1 LKILDVKLLALAG
14 GMTALLAQGCV
25 MGDGEIFGD
34 PDSDEFLPPLA
45 NADELLEGAPKAD
58 ELDRI
63 HPKADGTLP
72 AQFDLVEY
80 QTPVRNQGRRGTC
93 SIFSTVALMEHLYL
107 VEGTI
112 TNPNFAEQY
121 LQWSTKFQLG
131 RFTHT
136 AGSTAQANLEAINR
150 FGIPEDHF
158 WRYETNQWD
167 ETIDP
172 ACEGDRMPTRCYTN
186 GEPPEEAIA
195 AQKFFLPRS
204 SWLHPQDVK
213 AHMFFNGQAVEA
225 AMDVYYQAWGHGLS
239 NLTLNQDYR
248 ARGVVF
254 TPNQEDIRDSL
265 ENRAGHSVILV
276 GWDDDLELP
285 RMDASGEPL
294 VDSSGNVVM
303 DRGFYIMK
311 NSWGTGPWGAQNE
324 YGAGYGLISQ
334 DYIHQHGSIRIADL
348 PTNVIPPEGEVCPIE
363 DGAVDCTDPRCSA
376 EPVCDEDASELVFEG
391 AGGEIPDNDPVGF
404 SSTIEIDEEG
414 VIAELSVDVNITHTY
429 RGDLVV
435 TLYRGDEAVVLH
447 NRVGGSANDLVA
459 TFDLDQFVGT
469 ELAGEWR
476 LVVTDNAP
484 LDSGSL
490 DSWAIRAVIQ

>member
-1 LKILDVKLLALAG
+1 VKIFDAKLLALAG

-25 MGDGEIFGD
+25 MGDGEILGD
-34 PDSDEFLPPLA
+34 TDDFLPPLA

-58 ELDRI
+58 ELDRL

-93 SIFSTVALMEHLYL
+93 SIFSTVALMEHLYI

-112 TNPNFAEQY
+112 TNPNFSEQY

-150 FGIPEDHF
+150 FGIPEDHY

-167 ETIDP
+167 TTIDP

-186 GEPPEEAIA
+186 GEPPEEAVA

-254 TPNQEDIRDSL
+254 TPNQDDIRDSL

-294 VDSSGNVVM
+294 VDASGNVVM

-311 NSWGTGPWGAQNE
+311 NSWGTGPWGADNE

-334 DYIHQHGSIRIADL
+334 DYIHQHASIRTADL
-348 PTNVIPPEGEVCPIE
+348 PTNVVPPEGEVCPVE
-363 DGAVDCTDPRCSA
+363 DGVVDCTDDRCAA

-404 SSTIEIDEEG
+404 SSTIEIAEEG
-414 VIAELSVDVNITHTY
+414 TIAELSVDVNITHTY

-435 TLYRGDEAVVLH
+435 TLYRGDDAVVLH
-447 NRVGGSANDLVA
+447 NRVGGSAHDIVQS
-459 TFDLDQFVGT
+459 FDVDDFVGS

-484 LDSGSL
+484 LDEGTL